1 MSELVARVKN
11 LSCWC
16 PLESGGGTHT
26 TRRSACRQTHDEPVL
41 GENHTGRHD
50 SERQSPE
57 PSVISKKK
65 FLQIV
70 FTQDS
75 NGSLLSLPSSRRKS
89 YFRSYLHK
97 TAASVLAG
105 KHPRPCSGF
114 KRCSSVRRRRRLF
127 PRLPIFTP
135 QTASLRSRP
144 NLLHPS
150 ASPSSDL

>member
-1 MSELVARVKN
+1 MCLSWLLASKTCRVGVLWSRGEGHTQLDGAHADKLTMSQFWGKITQ
-11 LSCWC
+11 
-16 PLESGGGTHT
+16 GDT
-26 TRRSACRQTHDEPVL
+26 TAS
-41 GENHTGRHD
+41 
-50 SERQSPE
+50 
-57 PSVISKKK
+57 
-65 FLQIV
+65 
-70 FTQDS
+70 
-75 NGSLLSLPSSRRKS
+75 GSLPSLPSSRRKS

-127 PRLPIFTP
+127 PRLLIFTP